1 MDAFKLVFGTITLL
15 SHDVTGN
22 VHVKKNSNVGI
33 SMVNVGVLITPGF
46 FDYKFITHG

>member
-1 MDAFKLVFGTITLL
+1 MDAFKLVFGTSTL

-33 SMVNVGVLITPGF
+33 SMVNLGVLITPGF